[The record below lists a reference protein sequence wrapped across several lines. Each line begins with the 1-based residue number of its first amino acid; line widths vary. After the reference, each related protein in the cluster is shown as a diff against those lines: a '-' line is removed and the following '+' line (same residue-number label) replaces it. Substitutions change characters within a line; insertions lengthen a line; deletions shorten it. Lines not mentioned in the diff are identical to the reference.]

1 MPAAAPQS
9 LDTSRPD
16 SDPARMHQRAAHRA
30 LLVGTDHI
38 ARELMCA
45 RELIRTHVRGLNFE
59 IHESADGQAALGL
72 LWRNSFDLIVIDELL
87 SDLDGFAVCRAIRGG
102 SRNAKTPIVLLVTQG
117 GVADITLGLASG
129 ADHCVPRTVDAR
141 ELSARLG
148 ALLRR
153 TLPAAGHIS
162 GQRRLFTHGIAVDPE
177 QRSVSVRGDDV
188 YLTVQEFALLHLLM
202 SRPGIVF
209 SRAALLARI
218 WPRDREITGR
228 TVDSAISRLRAKIE
242 RTDTPNLLITVWG
255 IGYKFT
261 AD

>member
-1 MPAAAPQS
+1 
-9 LDTSRPD
+9 
-16 SDPARMHQRAAHRA
+16 MHQSAAYRA
-30 LLVGTDHI
+30 LFVGTDGI
-38 ARELMCA
+38 A
-45 RELIRTHVRGLNFE
+45 RELIRTQLDRLTFE
-59 IHESADGQAALGL
+59 IHESADGQAALGRL
-72 LWRNSFDLIVIDELL
+72 GRDSFDLIVIDEVLR
-87 SDLDGFAVCRAIRGG
+87 DIDGFAVCRAIRGG
-102 SRNAKTPIVLLVTQG
+102 GRNATTPIVLLVTQG

-141 ELSARLG
+141 ELIARLS

-162 GQRRLFTHGIAVDPE
+162 GKRRLFTHGIAVDPE
-177 QRSVSVRGDDV
+177 RRSVSVRGVDV
-188 YLTVQEFALLHLLM
+188 HLTVQEFALLYLLM

-209 SRAALLARI
+209 SRAALVARI

-228 TVDSAISRLRAKIE
+228 TVDTAISRLRAKID
-242 RTDTPNLLITVWG
+242 RADAPTLLITVWG

>member
-1 MPAAAPQS
+1 
-9 LDTSRPD
+9 
-16 SDPARMHQRAAHRA
+16 

-45 RELIRTHVRGLNFE
+45 RELIRTHLRGLSFE

-72 LWRNSFDLIVIDELL
+72 LWRDSFDLIVIDDVL

-102 SRNAKTPIVLLVTQG
+102 SRNATSPIVLLVTHG
-117 GVADITLGLASG
+117 DVADITLGLASG
-129 ADHCVPRTVDAR
+129 ADQCVPRTVDAR
-141 ELSARLG
+141 ELSARLC

-153 TLPAAGHIS
+153 TLPAARPIS
-162 GQRRLFTHGIAVDPE
+162 QQRRLFTHGIAVDPE
-177 QRSVSVRGDDV
+177 QRSVSVHGVDV
-188 YLTVQEFALLHLLM
+188 HLTMQEFALLHLLM

-209 SRAALLARI
+209 SRASLLARI
-218 WPRDREITGR
+218 WPRDRELTER

-242 RTDTPNLLITVWG
+242 RTGTPALLITVWG
-255 IGYKFT
+255 LGYKFT